1 MAVKLAGAL
10 DTRVP
15 LGTVT
20 RNFLNVAMFQGMED
34 TDFSKLYERFD
45 DIVADVGPK

>member
-1 MAVKLAGAL
+1 MRCPYCGAL
-10 DTRVP
+10 DTQVP

-20 RNFLNVAMFQGMED
+20 RNFLNVAMLQGMED